1 MHIVVLNGSPHTQ
14 GMTASLLR
22 ALVHPLEEEHVV
34 EWVDVNRLNMKA
46 CRGCMACRPEEE
58 CALPRDDG
66 HRVGESLRRAEVLVV
81 GTPTY
86 WGNMPAPLKLLFD
99 RNVTAFESFAG
110 RFPRPRKRGA
120 FGFIL
125 VTSGSPRW
133 ATCLPNQ
140 AAGALRAVRTI
151 LRAGGLRIHGRMVVG
166 GREHFADRRE
176 RLEAH
181 AERRGARLAARLR
194 RSSRRPLPARS

>member
-1 MHIVVLNGSPHTQ
+1 MHIVVLNGSPHSQ

-34 EWVDVNRLNMKA
+34 EWVDVQRLNIKA

-120 FGFIL
+120 LGFIL
-125 VTSGSPRW
+125 
-133 ATCLPNQ
+133 
-140 AAGALRAVRTI
+140 
-151 LRAGGLRIHGRMVVG
+151 VVG

-181 AERRGARLAARLR
+181 AERRGARLGARLR